1 MRVCDLHV
9 CMCFCGH
16 FDEEKI
22 LPTFF
27 SKKKIILPPLILN
40 INNNKIITSVPVYE
54 KCTSNNP
61 PTTTTLPPKKCLCRP
76 KIDLFL
82 VCFPIITS
90 PKFRSNSLRATSG
103 PFVPTSG
110 KDKKNG

>member
-27 SKKKIILPPLILN
+27 SKKIILPPLILN

-54 KCTSNNP
+54 KMYLKQSTHNNNTP
-61 PTTTTLPPKKCLCRP
+61 HPKNVCV
-76 KIDLFL
+76 DLKSISF
-82 VCFPIITS
+82 
-90 PKFRSNSLRATSG
+90 
-103 PFVPTSG
+103 
-110 KDKKNG
+110 

>member
-27 SKKKIILPPLILN
+27 KKKN
-40 INNNKIITSVPVYE
+40 Y
-54 KCTSNNP
+54 
-61 PTTTTLPPKKCLCRP
+61 TTTSYIKH
-76 KIDLFL
+76 
-82 VCFPIITS
+82 
-90 PKFRSNSLRATSG
+90 
-103 PFVPTSG
+103 
-110 KDKKNG
+110 